1 MNGMSSV
8 AVFCGSNFGVS
19 PAYAEGAAALGREIA
34 ARGLRLVYGGTNKG
48 LMGIV
53 ADAVLDA
60 GGTVTGVIN
69 QRLHAR
75 GHLHPRLSMHEVVA
89 TMRERKMRM
98 AELADAFIALP
109 GGLGTLEELF
119 EAATLTQLG
128 EHTKACGALNVRGY
142 FAPLRAMLD
151 QAVAEGFMRAEHRDM
166 VVIEAEPARLL
177 DALAAWQAPT
187 VDKWIGQ
194 PGS

>member
-1 MNGMSSV
+1 MHSV

-19 PAYAEGAAALGREIA
+19 PAYAEGAAALGRALA

-48 LMGIV
+48 LMGVV

-60 GGTVTGVIN
+60 GGLVTGVIN

-75 GHLHPRLSMHEVVA
+75 GHLHPRLSAHEVAA
-89 TMRERKMRM
+89 TMSERKMRM
-98 AELADAFIALP
+98 GALADAFIALP

-128 EHTKACGALNVRGY
+128 EHSKPCGMLNVRGY
-142 FAPLRAMLD
+142 FEPLRAMLEH
-151 QAVAEGFMRAEHRDM
+151 AVAEGFMKAEHRDM
-166 VVIEAEPARLL
+166 VVIESDPARLL
-177 DALAAWQAPT
+177 DGLAAWQAPS
-187 VDKWIGQ
+187 VSKWIGQ
-194 PGS
+194 PGA